1 MRAPAEDLR
10 AAFVAF
16 ASFGA
21 REAAAGMD
29 GKALIKLAK
38 DTGLMASG
46 LSPTDVD
53 LIFAKVRV
61 SGAGLAA
68 ARAATLLAR

>member
-1 MRAPAEDLR
+1 
-10 AAFVAF
+10 
-16 ASFGA
+16 
-21 REAAAGMD
+21 MD